1 MRKINKIIIH
11 CSATQEGRHL
21 DAAEI
26 NRWHLKRGWK
36 GIGYHYVVLLD
47 GTIEYGRSIYDP
59 GAHVKNH
66 NKDSIGICYIGGVES
81 ERGSNG
87 KWIAKDTRTPEQK
100 ESLLLLI
107 KTLKKMHP
115 TATIHGH
122 NEFANKSCPCFD
134 ANKEYCNI
142 KSV

>member
-1 MRKINKIIIH
+1 MRNIDKIVVH

-47 GTIEYGRSIYDP
+47 GTIEYGRSIYEP
-59 GAHVKNH
+59 GAHVKGM
-66 NKDSIGICYIGGVES
+66 NKNSIGICYIGGVEE
-81 ERGSNG
+81 ERGDNG

-100 ESLLLLI
+100 ESLLLLL
-107 KTLKKMHP
+107 KTLKKMHV
-115 TATIHGH
+115 
-122 NEFANKSCPCFD
+122 D
-134 ANKEYCNI
+134 ANIHCHN
-142 KSV
+142 